1 MQKKLIAIAIAA
13 AFAPAVAM
21 ADTSNVTVYGIADAS
36 FDNVK
41 AATLN
46 NNSVTN
52 NKVSS
57 NASRLGLKGSED
69 LGGGLKA
76 IWQIE
81 SAVSI
86 DGAANNTLATRNT
99 FVGLAGDAWGSLTL
113 GRNDTPYKSST
124 RALDVFADHIAD
136 NRSLMGV
143 STSQLA
149 GLSTT
154 SAFDGRFTDTVRYD
168 SPSFSGFKV
177 AGSYTLSAE
186 GNNNPAANSK
196 GRAVSLSGNYETGP
210 FSAAAAYQ
218 KHYLGSTTGAI
229 PAAGLGGAPLGPLAA
244 NLTSERAWKLGAG
257 YKVSQFAVNGVYEK
271 TTDNLGVNGGGH
283 KAFYL
288 AGAFNATA
296 NDAIKLAYTKA
307 KQLGDGSMNNSGAKQ
322 WSLGVDHNMSKRT
335 TVYAMYTK
343 LDNDGTAADGAQYGL
358 SAATG
363 ATGATGF
370 VSQSTDPSAFSFGMK
385 HVF

>member
-1 MQKKLIAIAIAA
+1 MQKKLIALAIAA

-21 ADTSNVTVYGIADAS
+21 ADTSNVTVYGVADAS
-36 FDNVK
+36 LDNVK
-41 AATLN
+41 NGGTAATAT
-46 NNSVTN
+46 SVTE

-57 NASRLGLKGSED
+57 NVSRLGLKGSED

-81 SAVSI
+81 SAVNM
-86 DGAANNTLATRNT
+86 DTGNNTLATRNT

-113 GRNDTPYKSST
+113 GRNDTPYKTST
-124 RALDVFADHIAD
+124 RALDVFYDHIAD

-143 STSQLA
+143 SSSQIRGLA
-149 GLSTT
+149 GAA
-154 SAFDGRFTDTVRYD
+154 AFDGRFTDTVRYD

-218 KHYLGSTTGAI
+218 KHYLGSMPGAI
-229 PAAGLGGAPLGPLAA
+229 PAMGAG
-244 NLTSERAWKLGAG
+244 LTSERAWKLGAG

-307 KQLGDGSMNNSGAKQ
+307 KQTGDGSQANSGAKQ
-322 WSLGVDHNMSKRT
+322 WALGVDHNMSKRT

-343 LDNDGTAADGAQYGL
+343 LDNDGNTTTGGATYGL
-358 SAATG
+358 FNSGVTG
-363 ATGATGF
+363 ASGAAPAQGG
-370 VSQSTDPSAFSFGMK
+370 DPSAFSFGMK

>member
-1 MQKKLIAIAIAA
+1 MQKKLIALAIAA

-21 ADTSNVTVYGIADAS
+21 ADTSNVTVYGVADAS
-36 FDNVK
+36 LDNVK
-41 AATLN
+41 NGGTAASAT
-46 NNSVTN
+46 SVTE

-57 NASRLGLKGSED
+57 NVSRLGLKGSED

-81 SAVSI
+81 TAITLDGRNNATGNPSA
-86 DGAANNTLATRNT
+86 DTLATRNT

-113 GRNDTPYKSST
+113 GRNDTPYKTST
-124 RALDVFADHIAD
+124 RALDVFYDHIAD
-136 NRSLMGV
+136 NRSLMGI
-143 STSQLA
+143 SSSKIAGLA
-149 GLSTT
+149 GAA
-154 SAFDGRFTDTVRYD
+154 AFDGRFTDTVRYD

-218 KHYLGSTTGAI
+218 KHNLGSTAGAI
-229 PAAGLGGAPLGPLAA
+229 PAMGAG
-244 NLTSERAWKLGAG
+244 LTSERAWKLGAG

-307 KQLGDGSMNNSGAKQ
+307 KQTGDGSQANSGAKQ
-322 WSLGVDHNMSKRT
+322 WALGVDHNMSKRT

-343 LDNDGTAADGAQYGL
+343 LDNDGNTTTGGATYRLFNDGV
-358 SAATG
+358 TG
-363 ATGATGF
+363 ASGAAPAQGG
-370 VSQSTDPSAFSFGMK
+370 DPSAFSFGMK